1 MLRAMSDKVR
11 QPEFRYVT
19 PEGED
24 RARAVCDHCGFVSYE
39 NPKIVAGSVVRSDGR
54 ILLCRRAIHP
64 RKGFWTIPAG
74 YLELNESPEEGARRE
89 ASEEACASIRLTSL
103 LAVYT
108 IHRLSQVQII
118 YRAELDG
125 AFAAGPESLEVALVD
140 WDDIPW
146 DDIAFPSVV
155 WALHH
160 DRHVLQGGGVPP
172 FANPD
177 GATGDLAAFVARLG
191 GADAGA

>member
-1 MLRAMSDKVR
+1 MTDTEPK
-11 QPEFRYVT
+11 PDFHYVT
-19 PEGED
+19 PHGED
-24 RARAVCDHCGFVSYE
+24 RERAVCTHCGFVSYE
-39 NPKIVAGSVVRSDGR
+39 NPKIVAGSVVRADGK

-89 ASEEACASIRLTSL
+89 ASEEACATIRLTSL

-140 WDDIPW
+140 WDEIPW
-146 DDIAFPSVV
+146 GEIAFPSVT

-160 DRHVLQGGGVPP
+160 DRHVLQGAGQPP

-177 GATGDLAAFVARLG
+177 GATGDLASFVASLG
-191 GADAGA
+191 GSDGGA

>member
-1 MLRAMSDKVR
+1 MSDTEPK
-11 QPEFRYVT
+11 PDFRYVT
-19 PEGED
+19 PDGED
-24 RARAVCDHCGFVSYE
+24 RERAVCTHCGFVSYE
-39 NPKIVAGSVVRSDGR
+39 NPKIVAGSVVRADGK

-89 ASEEACASIRLTSL
+89 ASEEACADIRLTSL

-118 YRAELDG
+118 YRAELQG
-125 AFAAGPESLEVALVD
+125 AFAAGPESLEVALVE

-146 DDIAFPSVV
+146 GEIAFPSVT

-160 DRHVLQGGGVPP
+160 DRHVLLGSARQP

-177 GATGDLAAFVARLG
+177 GATGDLTSFVASLG
-191 GADAGA
+191 GSDAGA

>member
-1 MLRAMSDKVR
+1 MSDPEPKPDVR
-11 QPEFRYVT
+11 YLT
-19 PEGED
+19 PHGED
-24 RARAVCDHCGFVSYE
+24 RERAVCTHCGFVSYE
-39 NPKIVAGSVVRSDGR
+39 NPKIVAGSVVRAEGK

-89 ASEEACASIRLTSL
+89 ASEEACADIRLTSL

-118 YRAELDG
+118 YRADLEG
-125 AFAAGPESLEVALVD
+125 SFAAGPESLEVALVD

-146 DDIAFPSVV
+146 NEIAFPSVT

-160 DRHVLQGGGVPP
+160 DRHVLQGAAQPP

-177 GATGDLAAFVARLG
+177 GATGDLASFVASLG
-191 GADAGA
+191 GSDAGA